1 MTDCQKDQRQRG
13 GGRDAKRRDSTAD
26 EYIILLPLGIEV
38 RSWTKLKKTLAK
50 LKVSEIMSYNGCGA
64 RSIFLVEEL

>member
-13 GGRDAKRRDSTAD
+13 GGRDAKRLDSTAD

-64 RSIFLVEEL
+64 RNTFLMEEL